1 MLRAACSNPTWRRT
15 VHEPYVFL
23 HFISW
28 QVNLSC
34 ITNAEHRLTWCT
46 FTGDAGLGQAKLQHW
61 VVDHERFPDDL
72 DPLVPQQILTQI
84 QDLQDLQHWLQ
95 HRVQDDLLN
104 PPVNHCV
111 FLCASE
117 CEKF

>member
-1 MLRAACSNPTWRRT
+1 M
-15 VHEPYVFL
+15 
-23 HFISW
+23 
-28 QVNLSC
+28 NLSC

-46 FTGDAGLGQAKLQHW
+46 FTGDAGLGQAKLQHG

-72 DPLVPQQILTQI
+72 DPLVPQQIFTQI